1 MLRRVMPLALVLA
14 FIADA
19 RSEEKPASERATV
32 DVALCLDVS
41 GSMRGLIDSAKIKLW
56 EIVNDIGKIK
66 PTPNLRVALYSFGH
80 STYDAQAGWVRKEID
95 LTVDL
100 DAVYQKLNAL
110 TINGGTELVAR
121 VSRDA
126 IEQQKWSEDARALKL
141 IFVCGNESANQDKT
155 VSLEEVAKNAKAK
168 GIVVNTIYCGPATGR
183 DAPSWQEL
191 SKLAGGQYASIDQN
205 RNVLAQINTPQ
216 DRKLAELSAELN
228 KTYIAYGGADA
239 DKAKEN
245 QLRQDA
251 NARQL
256 GGQAEATRA
265 AAKAGG
271 LYRNA
276 RWDLVDRIKND
287 AKFDIKKLPEDQ
299 LCEEMKKMKPEER
312 EKYVKDMLKK
322 REEIQKAIQNLS
334 KERDAYIQAEIKKN
348 PSSADRAFDEA
359 VRKAIRDQAEA
370 KGIAIPR

>member
-155 VSLEEVAKNAKAK
+155 VSLEEVAKNARAK

>member
-1 MLRRVMPLALVLA
+1 MLRKVMPLALVLGLV
-14 FIADA
+14 ADA
-19 RSEEKPASERATV
+19 RSDEKPASERATV

-56 EIVNDIGKIK
+56 EVVNDIGKIK
-66 PTPNLRVALYSFGH
+66 PTPNLRVSLYSYGH
-80 STYDAQAGWVRKEID
+80 STYDAQAGWVRKEVD

-100 DAVYQKLNAL
+100 DSVYEKLNAL

-126 IEQQKWSEDARALKL
+126 IDQQKWSEDARALKL
-141 IFVCGNESANQDKT
+141 IFVCGNEPANQDKM
-155 VSLEEVAKNAKAK
+155 VSLEEVAKKAKAK

-191 SKLAGGQYASIDQN
+191 ANLAGGQYASIDQN
-205 RNVLAQINTPQ
+205 RNVLAQINAPQ
-216 DRKLAELSAELN
+216 DKKLAELSAELN
-228 KTYIAYGGADA
+228 KTYIAYGGAEGE
-239 DKAKEN
+239 KAREN
-245 QLRQDA
+245 QLLQDA

-265 AAKAGG
+265 SAKASG

-276 RWDLVDRIKND
+276 RWDLVDRFKND
-287 AKFDIKKLPEDQ
+287 PKLDLAKLAEDE

-322 REEIQKAIQNLS
+322 RDEIQKQIVELS
-334 KERDAYIQAEIKKN
+334 KERDAYIQEEIKKN
-348 PSSADRAFDEA
+348 PSAEDKAFGAA

-370 KGIAIPR
+370 KGIDIPK